1 MLLCLFGTIIV
12 AIVVIIYLYVKYTR
26 EKEKKEIHKLQ
37 LQLLATEEHLRKLQS
52 VDSNQKSDIIALKKE
67 TRQLRE
73 VIAHKLPRGKRRYD
87 EICDG
92 SNVSVWSERDMES
105 FVEYY
110 KMFDAQYVL
119 GVEVDCDNLTLQN
132 RVILIL
138 YKMGK
143 TDEEVAQI
151 LGKTKGA
158 VRTMK
163 SRIMTKLKKR

>member
-1 MLLCLFGTIIV
+1 
-12 AIVVIIYLYVKYTR
+12 
-26 EKEKKEIHKLQ
+26 
-37 LQLLATEEHLRKLQS
+37 
-52 VDSNQKSDIIALKKE
+52 
-67 TRQLRE
+67 
-73 VIAHKLPRGKRRYD
+73 
-87 EICDG
+87 
-92 SNVSVWSERDMES
+92 MES

-119 GVEVDCDNLTLQN
+119 GLEVDCDNLTLQN
-132 RVILIL
+132 RVLLIL